1 MTDPGPNLRRIIW
14 LASYPK
20 SGNTWM
26 RALLAHYFMPPGQA
40 PDINNLRRFTTADV
54 RQDFFDAAAGRPFAT
69 RSVAEWLEVRQKAL
83 RLIAVSKPGTH
94 FVKTHC
100 QAVHFMGHHLIPP
113 EVTAGAIYI
122 MRNPFDLAPSFA
134 RHQSA
139 DIDTAIARMTNPD
152 TMFGTETGIRDAMGR
167 WDDHIRSWTMAPGLP
182 RHVVRYEDLL
192 ARPAK
197 VMRGLLDFLSV
208 RPDAPKLAHAIK
220 ATTFEAMRRQE
231 QLHGFRERPAGM
243 QAFFAKGQAGVW
255 REDLT
260 PAQVARIRE
269 AFLPT
274 LQQWYPEMLAETAAF
289 AAAGAG

>member
-1 MTDPGPNLRRIIW
+1 MANLRRIIW

-26 RALLAHYFMPPGQA
+26 RSLLAHYFMPPGQA
-40 PDINNLRRFTTADV
+40 PDINNLRKFTTADV
-54 RQDFFDAAAGRPFAT
+54 RQDFFDAAAGKAFSGNGLEDWIKVRP
-69 RSVAEWLEVRQKAL
+69 KAL
-83 RLIAVSKPGTH
+83 RLIAASKPGTH

-100 QAVHFMGHHLIPP
+100 QAVRFMGQDLIPP
-113 EVTAGAIYI
+113 EVTAAAIYI

-139 DIDTAIARMTNPD
+139 DIDTAIDRLMNPD
-152 TMFGTETGIRDAMGR
+152 TLMGTETGIYDALGR
-167 WDDHIRSWTMAPGLP
+167 WDDHIHAWTSAPGLP
-182 RHVVRYEDLL
+182 RYVVRYEDMLQK
-192 ARPAK
+192 PGPT
-197 VMRGLLDFLSV
+197 MRGLLEKFLKV
-208 RPDAPKLAHAIK
+208 KVDKPKLARAIK
-220 ATTFEAMRRQE
+220 ANSFDSMKRFENE
-231 QLHGFRERPAGM
+231 HGFFEKPKGM

-274 LQQWYPEMLAETAAF
+274 LEKWYPELLDETAEF
-289 AAAGAG
+289 ASAG

>member
-1 MTDPGPNLRRIIW
+1 MNNLRRIIW

-26 RALLAHYFMPPGQA
+26 RSLLAHYFMPPGQA

-54 RQDFFDAAAGRPFAT
+54 RQDFFDAAAGGRFST
-69 RSVAEWLEVRQKAL
+69 QSVEEWLKVRDKAV
-83 RLIAVSKPGTH
+83 RLIAGSKPGTH

-100 QAVHFMGHHLIPP
+100 QAVQYLGHHLIPP

-122 MRNPFDLAPSFA
+122 LRNPFDLAPSFA

-139 DIDTAIARMTNPD
+139 DIDTAIERMMNTE
-152 TMFGTETGIRDAMGR
+152 TMMGTETGIRDAMGR
-167 WDDHIRSWTMAPGLP
+167 WDIHVKSWTEAPGLP

-192 ARPAK
+192 DKPAK

-208 RPDAPKLAHAIK
+208 KPDSAKLARSIK
-220 ATTFEAMRRQE
+220 ATTFEAMKKQE
-231 QLHGFRERPAGM
+231 EAHGFRERPVGM
-243 QAFFAKGQAGVW
+243 QAFFAKGQSGVW

-260 PAQVARIRE
+260 PAQVGRLRE

-274 LQQWYPEMLAETAAF
+274 LKAWYPELLDETAEVAR
-289 AAAGAG
+289 AG